1 MISTQPVHAR
11 PSPRGEQ
18 VVEVVA
24 DHGYRPQSIVARAGV
39 PLRLVF
45 RRRDD
50 DACMDRIVFSSPH
63 LDRRL
68 ARGSATTIVL
78 PAQPAGEIRFTCGMG
93 RYHGEIELRAETSSS
108 IAAVRGALSDGL
120 RHGWRLI
127 RGPVQPTVEQEAMA
141 TVRARFAR
149 GEVGEDEFKRG
160 RGGVGHNGNTP
171 RETQS

>member
-11 PSPRGEQ
+11 PGPRGEQ

-24 DHGYRPQSIVARAGV
+24 DHGYRPHSIVARAGV

-93 RYHGEIELRAETSSS
+93 RYHGAIELRAEASSS
-108 IAAVRGALSDGL
+108 MAAMRGAVADGL
-120 RHGWRLI
+120 RHGWRLV
-127 RGPVQPTVEQEAMA
+127 RGPVPPTVGQEAMA
-141 TVRARFAR
+141 IVRARFAR
-149 GEVGEDEFKRG
+149 GEISEEEFKRARAG
-160 RGGVGHNGNTP
+160 LDITGDTP
-171 RETQS
+171 RETPS